1 MSENNR
7 TLKSL
12 KINPDLFKLNGKL
25 KKEKNKSIKRNKPII
40 DEENSSK
47 SNKIKKEMM
56 KKVKDFQRNKE
67 KEQEKED
74 RNKNVEKENLFEKNT
89 YENSDFDR
97 EYNRTLNFLQ
107 DLANKNK
114 EKKKKQK
121 TLKTRIP
128 NVEINLNLSEDLENK
143 SNGVNGYSNLKNGS
157 KPTYRELNKTQ
168 KNVAGYKPKVK
179 IVLENNVYDDEKKE
193 DLSSGTKDKNLISP
207 GVEFSSVEEK
217 REEIV
222 LAKSLPEK
230 KLDKEVEEIS
240 KKSEIIELSSKPFMD
255 EGIIEEIN
263 EINNLG
269 IIDKDK
275 EIKIKKQEDL
285 KKIPKLNRITRRST
299 YKVGKIKGKNRV
311 GILIKNRETQ
321 KNIKEEISSLK
332 QKSIQDIKN
341 HLRSKNLIKVGCDA
355 PNDVLRKMY
364 EDSILLGEVNNKN
377 NNNMIFNYLNE
388 S

>member
-1 MSENNR
+1 M
-7 TLKSL
+7 
-12 KINPDLFKLNGKL
+12 
-25 KKEKNKSIKRNKPII
+25 
-40 DEENSSK
+40 
-47 SNKIKKEMM
+47 
-56 KKVKDFQRNKE
+56 
-67 KEQEKED
+67 
-74 RNKNVEKENLFEKNT
+74 
-89 YENSDFDR
+89 
-97 EYNRTLNFLQ
+97 
-107 DLANKNK
+107 
-114 EKKKKQK
+114 
-121 TLKTRIP
+121 
-128 NVEINLNLSEDLENK
+128 
-143 SNGVNGYSNLKNGS
+143 
-157 KPTYRELNKTQ
+157 
-168 KNVAGYKPKVK
+168 
-179 IVLENNVYDDEKKE
+179 
-193 DLSSGTKDKNLISP
+193 SSGTKDKNLISP

>member
-7 TLKSL
+7 TL

-25 KKEKNKSIKRNKPII
+25 KKEKNKSLKMRNKPIV

-47 SNKIKKEMM
+47 ANKIKKEMM

-67 KEQEKED
+67 KEKLDDEK
-74 RNKNVEKENLFEKNT
+74 KEKKQYPDNLFEKNT

-143 SNGVNGYSNLKNGS
+143 SNGLNGYSNLKNGS

-168 KNVAGYKPKVK
+168 KNVAGYKPRVK